1 MMEKREVFFKE
12 LELFIELDSR
22 ILPIEDGLG
31 DRVYVAKRKI
41 KFITVGGNTIEI
53 EPGDLNHLI
62 NFNSSTFLIVTKNQK
77 IIKVFWD
84 NIIGITIE

>member
-1 MMEKREVFFKE
+1 MEKREVFFKE

-31 DRVYVAKRKI
+31 DQVYVAKRKI

-53 EPGDLNHLI
+53 EPGDSNHLI
-62 NFNSSTFLIVTKNQK
+62 NFNSSSFLIVTKNQK